1 MQSPKRVIVTGAS
14 RGIGRA
20 LVDRFLDLGHE
31 VWALS
36 RNTDELKNIKG
47 IHTVSIDLSDE
58 QQIVDWVQ
66 SCGVDHFDA
75 VINNAGMLINKPF
88 AETTYADFE
97 AVYRVNVFGAAQ
109 LIRHLLPLLSTDS
122 HILNISSMGG
132 VNGTAKFPGLAAYS
146 SSKGALGILTELL
159 AEEFK
164 DNGPRCNA
172 LALGAVQ
179 TEMLAEAFPDYKAPV
194 SAAQMAN
201 YIADFHSMG
210 IICTTAKYFRSVNPH
225 HECFYDVFASQCALS
240 MSQLG

>member
-36 RNTDELKNIKG
+36 RNTVELKNIKG

-201 YIADFHSMG
+201 YIADFSLNG
-210 IICTTAKYFRSVNPH
+210 H
-225 HECFYDVFASQCALS
+225 HLYNGKVLPISQS
-240 MSQLG
+240 TP

>member
-36 RNTDELKNIKG
+36 RNTDELNKIKG
-47 IHTVSIDLSDE
+47 IHTVSIDLSEE

-66 SCGVDHFDA
+66 SCGVDYFDA

-109 LIRHLLPLLSTDS
+109 LIRHLLPLLTTES

-179 TEMLAEAFPDYKAPV
+179 TEMLAEVFPDYKAPV
-194 SAAQMAN
+194 SAPQMAT
-201 YIADFHSMG
+201 YIADFSLNG
-210 IICTTAKYFRSVNPH
+210 H
-225 HECFYDVFASQCALS
+225 HLYNGKVLPISQS
-240 MSQLG
+240 TP

>member
-36 RNTDELKNIKG
+36 RNTDELNKIKG
-47 IHTVSIDLSDE
+47 IHTVSIDLSEE

-66 SCGVDHFDA
+66 SCGVDYFDA

-109 LIRHLLPLLSTDS
+109 LIRHLLPLLTTDS

-146 SSKGALGILTELL
+146 SSKGAMGILTELL

-194 SAAQMAN
+194 SAAQMAT
-201 YIADFHSMG
+201 YIADFSLNG
-210 IICTTAKYFRSVNPH
+210 H
-225 HECFYDVFASQCALS
+225 HLYNGKVLPISQS
-240 MSQLG
+240 TP

>member
-20 LVDRFLDLGHE
+20 LVDRFLELGHE

-58 QQIVDWVQ
+58 QQIADWVQ

-109 LIRHLLPLLSTDS
+109 LIRHLLPLLTTDS

-179 TEMLAEAFPDYKAPV
+179 TEMLAEVFPDYKAPV
-194 SAAQMAN
+194 SASQMAT
-201 YIADFHSMG
+201 YIADFSLNG
-210 IICTTAKYFRSVNPH
+210 H
-225 HECFYDVFASQCALS
+225 HLYNGKVLPISQS
-240 MSQLG
+240 TP

>member
-1 MQSPKRVIVTGAS
+1 MQAPKRVIVTGAS

-36 RNTDELKNIKG
+36 RNTDELNNIKG
-47 IHTVSIDLSDE
+47 IHTVSIDLSEE

-66 SCGVDHFDA
+66 SCGVDYFDA

-109 LIRHLLPLLSTDS
+109 LIRHLLPLLTTDS

-194 SAAQMAN
+194 SAPQMAT
-201 YIADFHSMG
+201 YIADFSLNG
-210 IICTTAKYFRSVNPH
+210 H
-225 HECFYDVFASQCALS
+225 HLYNGKVLPISQS
-240 MSQLG
+240 TP

>member
-1 MQSPKRVIVTGAS
+1 MQAPKRVIVTGAS

-36 RNTDELKNIKG
+36 RNTDELNNIKG
-47 IHTVSIDLSDE
+47 IHTVSIDLSEE

-66 SCGVDHFDA
+66 SCGVDYFDA

-109 LIRHLLPLLSTDS
+109 LIRHLLPFLTTDD
-122 HILNISSMGG
+122 HVLNISSMGG

-194 SAAQMAN
+194 SASQMAN
-201 YIADFHSMG
+201 YIADFSLNG
-210 IICTTAKYFRSVNPH
+210 H
-225 HECFYDVFASQCALS
+225 HLYNGKVLPISQS
-240 MSQLG
+240 TP

>member
-20 LVDRFLDLGHE
+20 LVDRFLELGHE

-58 QQIVDWVQ
+58 QQIADWVQ

-109 LIRHLLPLLSTDS
+109 LIRHLLPLLITDS

-194 SAAQMAN
+194 SASQMAT
-201 YIADFHSMG
+201 YIADFSLNG
-210 IICTTAKYFRSVNPH
+210 H
-225 HECFYDVFASQCALS
+225 HLYNGKVLPISQS
-240 MSQLG
+240 TP

>member
-36 RNTDELKNIKG
+36 RNTDELNNIKG
-47 IHTVSIDLSDE
+47 IHTVSIDLSEE

-66 SCGVDHFDA
+66 SCGVDYFDA

-109 LIRHLLPLLSTDS
+109 LIRNLLPLLTTDS

-194 SAAQMAN
+194 SAAQMAT
-201 YIADFHSMG
+201 YIADFSLNG
-210 IICTTAKYFRSVNPH
+210 H
-225 HECFYDVFASQCALS
+225 HLYNGKVLPISQS
-240 MSQLG
+240 TP

>member
-36 RNTDELKNIKG
+36 RNTDELNKIKG
-47 IHTVSIDLSDE
+47 IHTVSIDLSEE

-66 SCGVDHFDA
+66 SCGVDYFDA

-109 LIRHLLPLLSTDS
+109 LIRHLLPLLTTDS

-194 SAAQMAN
+194 SAAQMAT
-201 YIADFHSMG
+201 YIADFSLNG
-210 IICTTAKYFRSVNPH
+210 H
-225 HECFYDVFASQCALS
+225 HLYNGKVLPISQS
-240 MSQLG
+240 TP

>member
-31 VWALS
+31 VWTLS
-36 RNTDELKNIKG
+36 RNTDELEKIKG

-66 SCGVDHFDA
+66 SCDVDHFDA

-109 LIRHLLPLLSTDS
+109 LIRHLLPLLTTDS

-194 SAAQMAN
+194 SAAQMAT
-201 YIADFHSMG
+201 YIADFSLNG
-210 IICTTAKYFRSVNPH
+210 H
-225 HECFYDVFASQCALS
+225 HLYNGKVLPISQS
-240 MSQLG
+240 TP

>member
-109 LIRHLLPLLSTDS
+109 LIRHLLPLLTTDS

-194 SAAQMAN
+194 SAAQMAT
-201 YIADFHSMG
+201 YIADFSLNG
-210 IICTTAKYFRSVNPH
+210 H
-225 HECFYDVFASQCALS
+225 HLYNGKVLPISQS
-240 MSQLG
+240 TP

>member
-36 RNTDELKNIKG
+36 RNTDELEKIKG

-194 SAAQMAN
+194 SAAQMAT
-201 YIADFHSMG
+201 YIADFSLNG
-210 IICTTAKYFRSVNPH
+210 H
-225 HECFYDVFASQCALS
+225 HLYNGKVLPISQS
-240 MSQLG
+240 TP

>member
-20 LVDRFLDLGHE
+20 LVDRYLDLGHE

-36 RNTDELKNIKG
+36 RNTAELKNIKG
-47 IHTVSIDLSDE
+47 IHSVSIDLSDE
-58 QQIVDWVQ
+58 QQIADWVQ

-194 SAAQMAN
+194 SAAQMAT
-201 YIADFHSMG
+201 YIADFSLNG
-210 IICTTAKYFRSVNPH
+210 H
-225 HECFYDVFASQCALS
+225 HLYNGKVLPISQS
-240 MSQLG
+240 TP

>member
-20 LVDRFLDLGHE
+20 LVERFLDLGHE

-47 IHTVSIDLSDE
+47 VHTESIDLSDE
-58 QQIVDWVQ
+58 QQIADWVQ

-109 LIRHLLPLLSTDS
+109 LIRHLLPLLTTDS

-179 TEMLAEAFPDYKAPV
+179 TEMLAEVFPNYKAPV
-194 SAAQMAN
+194 SAPQMAT
-201 YIADFHSMG
+201 YIADFSLNG
-210 IICTTAKYFRSVNPH
+210 H
-225 HECFYDVFASQCALS
+225 HLYNGKVLQISQS
-240 MSQLG
+240 TP

>member
-36 RNTDELKNIKG
+36 RNTDELNKIKG
-47 IHTVSIDLSDE
+47 IHTVSIDLSEE

-66 SCGVDHFDA
+66 SCGVDYFDA

-109 LIRHLLPLLSTDS
+109 LIRNLLPLLTTDS

-179 TEMLAEAFPDYKAPV
+179 TEMLAEVFPDYKAPV
-194 SAAQMAN
+194 SAPQMAT
-201 YIADFHSMG
+201 YIADFSLNG
-210 IICTTAKYFRSVNPH
+210 H
-225 HECFYDVFASQCALS
+225 HLYNGKVLPISQS
-240 MSQLG
+240 TP

>member
-36 RNTDELKNIKG
+36 RNTDELKNIKS

-58 QQIVDWVQ
+58 QQIVDLVQ

-109 LIRHLLPLLSTDS
+109 LIRHLLPLLTTDS

-194 SAAQMAN
+194 SVAQMAT
-201 YIADFHSMG
+201 YIADFSLNG
-210 IICTTAKYFRSVNPH
+210 H
-225 HECFYDVFASQCALS
+225 HLYNGKVLPISQS
-240 MSQLG
+240 TP